1 MILSKSRRVRFLFRT
16 AASDRQFCWFEQRED
31 DLYFGSSEGATI
43 EGAVG
48 EVDKQGLTISVPDE
62 IKKIDGEL
70 VKASFHAS
78 GQFHIKRGGKPDE
91 NPMQW
96 PLKEEIKAPYRIAA
110 LISKPP
116 RFYTPYASGRTLTR
130 GGASAGVIQVDEEGE
145 AIRFNFEFFLSPE
158 GGFTL
163 SRPLL
168 AGTTEGYGATEPLL
182 FSLSTHL
189 ILVTRY
195 FGFAPGS
202 ALNTWHPELEAWI
215 YGGDQPN
222 AASAPE

>member
-1 MILSKSRRVRFLFRT
+1 MILSKSRQVRFLFRT
-16 AASDRQFCWFEQRED
+16 AASDRQFCRFEQKGN
-31 DLYFGSSEGATI
+31 DLYFGSSEGTTI

-70 VKASFHAS
+70 VQASFHAS
-78 GQFHIKRGGKPDE
+78 GQFHIKRGGKPGE

-96 PLKEEIKAPYRIAA
+96 PLKEEIKAPYRIAT

-145 AIRFNFEFFLSPE
+145 AIRFYFEYFLSPE
-158 GGFTL
+158 GRFTL
-163 SRPLL
+163 PPPFCLGRPKAMVHPSRC
-168 AGTTEGYGATEPLL
+168 
-182 FSLSTHL
+182 FSL
-189 ILVTRY
+189 
-195 FGFAPGS
+195 
-202 ALNTWHPELEAWI
+202 
-215 YGGDQPN
+215 
-222 AASAPE
+222 